1 MDNRIKN
8 TLKEMMIDRGHRV
21 ISDED
26 THLVVEKNDSS
37 QLIIFFSQ
45 VAKLNVATL
54 KEYIKELE
62 NNSVTHTIII
72 YNEKVT
78 ASVNKVINNVYHLQI
93 ELFQAK
99 TLRFNITHHNLYNLH
114 IRLNDQEKHQFV
126 KKYGTQIPQ
135 ILRTDPICR
144 YFNFKEGDILKIKRK
159 NDNIAYRIVV

>member
-8 TLKEMMIDRGHRV
+8 TLKEMMVDRGHKV
-21 ISDED
+21 ISDEG

-62 NNSVTHTIII
+62 NNGITHTIII
-72 YNEKVT
+72 YNDKVT
-78 ASVNKVINNVYHLQI
+78 ASVNKVIANVYHLQI
-93 ELFQAK
+93 ELFKAK
-99 TLRFNITHHNLYNLH
+99 TLIFNITRHNLYNPH
-114 IRLNDQEKHQFV
+114 IRLNGQEKQQFV
-126 KKYGTQIPQ
+126 KKYGIQIPH
-135 ILRTDPICR
+135 ILRSDPICR
-144 YFNFKEGDILKIKRK
+144 YFNFKEGSILKIKRK

>member
-8 TLKEMMIDRGHRV
+8 TLKDMMIDRGHRV

-62 NNSVTHTIII
+62 NNGITHTIII

-78 ASVNKVINNVYHLQI
+78 ASVNKVIDNVYHLQI

-99 TLRFNITHHNLYNLH
+99 TLRFNITHHNLYNPH
-114 IRLNDQEKHQFV
+114 IRLNDQEKQQFI